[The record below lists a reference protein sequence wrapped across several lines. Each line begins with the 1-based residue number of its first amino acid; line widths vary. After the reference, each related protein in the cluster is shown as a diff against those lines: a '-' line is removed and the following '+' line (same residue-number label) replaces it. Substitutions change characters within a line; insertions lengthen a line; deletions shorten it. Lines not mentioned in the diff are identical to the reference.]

1 MLDYAFEEGK
11 NKNSKECYQHLS
23 FDFSDGEV
31 KKVANDVKKLCKFDM
46 RAFAYLSNY
55 LLQCCYTMEKQD
67 KSVTVHMINQKL
79 HATVKM
85 L

>member
-31 KKVANDVKKLCKFDM
+31 KKVANDVKKLCKFDIK
-46 RAFAYLSNY
+46 AFAYLSNY
-55 LLQCCYTMEKQD
+55 LLQCCYTMEKQGQ
-67 KSVTVHMINQKL
+67 SVTVQMINQKL
-79 HATVKM
+79 DATVKM